1 VIALASGKKDLY
13 EGNYMSSDIT
23 DLWIEQWRNLKIE
36 SSANSEWVKHNLDRD
51 AKRRIAQGEMVKFL
65 KKYLSGDISTE
76 EFKLEFDRRTRKE
89 WDLFGLKGMSGA
101 MFLNML
107 VKYAPDA
114 QVLSNQLKL
123 VLQVPPSSEQ
133 GRQMMANFISFIDN
147 LIKSGQV
154 TRRQLQSSRAPF
166 FISAWW
172 HLQSLEQWPV
182 FYISARNALEKD
194 GLYSPAQDLTDDYFT
209 FRDVFLALASGLEL
223 TSWELEQLC
232 VWYEANPRGPKIQ
245 IVTEST
251 VEPEILNDS
260 EVPTHTQVQWLL
272 AKIGRKLGCRIWI
285 AANDQ
290 NKEWQG
296 KRLSDLSLKDMPHL
310 GMVDSDVQ
318 RRISL
323 IDVLWIKGN
332 NQIAGAFEVEQTTS
346 IFSGLLRLSDLVVL
360 VPILNFPLYIVS
372 PRKRMEQVKSEL
384 SRPTFQYLEL
394 HKRCGFFASEDLL
407 KEAENIMGWASDPS
421 AINRLAL
428 KVDDIMENRE
438 TAN

>member
-1 VIALASGKKDLY
+1 MV
-13 EGNYMSSDIT
+13 NDIT
-23 DLWIEQWRNLKIE
+23 DIQIERWRNFKAE
-36 SSANSEWVKHNLDRD
+36 SFFNSEWVKRNLDRD
-51 AKRRIAQGEMVKFL
+51 AKRKIAQVEMVKFL
-65 KKYLSGDISTE
+65 KKFLSGELSTE
-76 EFKLEFDRRTRKE
+76 EFKIEFDRRTRRE

-114 QVLSNQLKL
+114 QVLSDQLKL
-123 VLQVPPSSEQ
+123 VLQVPQSSEQ
-133 GRQMMANFISFIDN
+133 GRQLMANFINFIDN

-154 TRRQLQSSRAPF
+154 TRRQLQPSRAPF

-172 HLQSLEQWPV
+172 HLQALEQWPI
-182 FYISARNALEKD
+182 FYISARNALEND

-209 FRDVFLALASGLEL
+209 FRDVFLVLASGLEL

-232 VWYEANPRGPKIQ
+232 VWYEAHPQGPKVPI
-245 IVTEST
+245 IVEPPA
-251 VEPEILNDS
+251 EPEILNDS
-260 EVPTHTQVQWLL
+260 AVPTHTQVQWLL

-296 KRLSDLSLKDMPHL
+296 ERLSDLSLKDMPHL
-310 GMVDSDVQ
+310 GMVDSEVQ
-318 RRISL
+318 RIIGL
-323 IDVLWIKGN
+323 IDVLWIKGT

-346 IFSGLLRLSDLVVL
+346 IYSGLLRMSDLVVL

-372 PRKRMEQVKSEL
+372 PRSRMEQVKREL

-407 KEAENIMGWASDPS
+407 REAENIMVWASDPS

-428 KVDDIMENRE
+428 RVDDTMDKRE
-438 TAN
+438 FTDELERK